1 MSKTKTPT
9 GAPKAEGKRSR
20 GNSDA
25 SGPDKAT
32 PVAET
37 KAPVAETKA
46 PVAEKVLSEKSSS
59 VALRA
64 AFADR
69 NYTKEDVKRS
79 DGAST
84 SIHSGDNVAKE
95 LLGLTPNEVM
105 TLVEKELGLDEGTL
119 ATKYA
124 HLNGGM
130 RRMNASNRLRG
141 YRRKLAK
148 AEWAAA

>member
-32 PVAET
+32 
-37 KAPVAETKA
+37 PVAETKA

-148 AEWAAA
+148 AEGAAA